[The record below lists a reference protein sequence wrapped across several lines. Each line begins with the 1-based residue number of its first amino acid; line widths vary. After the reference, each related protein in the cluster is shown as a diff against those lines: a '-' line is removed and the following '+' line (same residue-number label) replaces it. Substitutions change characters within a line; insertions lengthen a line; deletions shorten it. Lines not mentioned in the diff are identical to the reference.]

1 VKVVVAAVAA
11 SKPTR
16 SAELWSPVVDMKS
29 RGAAGGDL
37 HTSWHKGEHGSRKA
51 IAAAVRPLLKP
62 VEEED
67 GGGGLVRQPLVKRRS
82 GGPVLCRGARPT
94 ATRLRQGQA
103 ALVAHITGDV
113 CDSEIG
119 PGPGWH

>member
-67 GGGGLVRQPLVKRRS
+67 GGGGVWSGSHLSNGGVGVQCCVEVLGRQRHGCGRDRR
-82 GGPVLCRGARPT
+82 L
-94 ATRLRQGQA
+94 
-103 ALVAHITGDV
+103 
-113 CDSEIG
+113 
-119 PGPGWH
+119 

>member
-67 GGGGLVRQPLVKRRS
+67 GGGSGPAATCQTEEWGSSAVSRRS
-82 GGPVLCRGARPT
+82 ADSDTAAAGTGGSSS
-94 ATRLRQGQA
+94 
-103 ALVAHITGDV
+103 AHHG
-113 CDSEIG
+113 
-119 PGPGWH
+119 

>member
-67 GGGGLVRQPLVKRRS
+67 GGGGSGPAATCQTEEWGSSAVSRRS
-82 GGPVLCRGARPT
+82 ADSDTAAAGTGGSSS
-94 ATRLRQGQA
+94 
-103 ALVAHITGDV
+103 AHHG
-113 CDSEIG
+113 
-119 PGPGWH
+119 